1 MSMFDW
7 LRDDDDAQYCSTCG
21 KRMRRMFYR
30 DSGYDAQTGK
40 RKTSGMYR
48 FVCPRWTELWHSGI
62 QHDRIDQENVP

>member
-30 DSGYDAQTGK
+30 DSGYDGHTGK
-40 RKTSGMYR
+40 RVTSGVFR
-48 FVCPRWTELWHSGI
+48 LACPRWSASSWGPNT
-62 QHDRIDQENVP
+62 HDRIDQENVP